1 MFISHIFSTVDYV
14 RLGTHRD
21 LDLIFVRPIDT
32 PAENLSGEITDRAYK
47 IDDTVYTGEVSC
59 RRFLQQH
66 KYHHTTTTRYVPN
79 GGRMQPFCELILLIQ
94 LSRQQLPT
102 QYRALESSCPENMGI
117 PPAAEILLFTMWLH
131 IEIHST

>member
-1 MFISHIFSTVDYV
+1 MIEQSPSGAPTAETVTISQDDELRLNSGVYQPHFTTADYV

-47 IDDTVYTGEVSC
+47 IDDTGYTGEVSC

-66 KYHHTTTTRYVPN
+66 KYHHTTTTRYVAEWWPDAAVLCVDLTD
-79 GGRMQPFCELILLIQ
+79 PVE
-94 LSRQQLPT
+94 PT
-102 QYRALESSCPENMGI
+102 ATS
-117 PPAAEILLFTMWLH
+117 
-131 IEIHST
+131 